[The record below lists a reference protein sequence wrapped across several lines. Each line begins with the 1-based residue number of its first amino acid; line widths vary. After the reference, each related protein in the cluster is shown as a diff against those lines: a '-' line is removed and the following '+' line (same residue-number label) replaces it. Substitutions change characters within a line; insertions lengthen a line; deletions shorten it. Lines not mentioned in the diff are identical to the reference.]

1 MKHLLLYINDY
12 KIILTIVSLI
22 VITFILKTND
32 KSKINI
38 VDLIRKHFSTLKVF
52 GTGKVDKN
60 DINIFFILPIF
71 IAIIL
76 ALYMKIDDTRL
87 GIIVTAFTIFIG
99 LLFNILA
106 ILLAFDGERNK
117 KIDKIFIKEVLYN
130 VSFSII
136 VAILVIVVSLF
147 MFIKFNSIIHV
158 LLDFILLYLIL
169 VFILTLFMVL
179 KRLFNLLT
187 EKIDNN

>member
-1 MKHLLLYINDY
+1 MKPLLLYIHDY

-22 VITFILKTND
+22 VIILILNTND

-38 VDLIRKHFSTLKVF
+38 MEIIRKHFSTLKVF
-52 GTGKVDKN
+52 NTEKIDKN

-76 ALYMKIDDTRL
+76 ALYMILDDTRI

-117 KIDKIFIKEVLYN
+117 QIDKVFIKEVLYN

-136 VAILVIVVSLF
+136 LAILVIVASIF
-147 MFIKFNSIIHV
+147 MFIKFNFITHG
-158 LLDFILLYLIL
+158 LLKFILLYLII
-169 VFILTLFMVL
+169 VFILSLFMIL
-179 KRLFNLLT
+179 KRLFNLLA
-187 EKIDNN
+187 EKIDNV